1 MTAPQSCGRPG
12 CDGTIEDGWCDTC
25 GMAPTTGTAT
35 AAPAASSAPGD
46 GQPCGRKGCDGTI
59 DEGWCDT
66 CGLAPTGDPASGPST
81 APSTGPSTAP
91 STGPS
96 SRPSGWSTSSGGSR
110 PSRRGS
116 GRTTTGST
124 RSRLGA
130 GLVEVPAVP
139 KVDPASALLTD
150 PEVPEEKRFCSTCHK
165 PVGRSKDDRP
175 GRAEGFCP
183 HDGTRFS
190 FTPKL
195 GPGTVVAG
203 QYEVQGCL
211 AYGGLGWI
219 YLATDL
225 NVENRWVVL
234 KGLLNSGDAHAMAA
248 AVAERRFL
256 AQVNHPNIVTIHNF
270 VQHPDEDGTP
280 VGYIVMEY
288 VGGSSLKQL
297 MEARR
302 RPDRTL
308 DPMPVP
314 RAIAYMLEALPA
326 LGYLHANG
334 LAYCDF
340 KPENVIQYDRQLKLI
355 DLGAVIG
362 FDDQASDVWGTVGY
376 QAPEIGDRTRKDNG
390 PTPSSDVHTVG
401 RTLAVLALALPPTR
415 RGVPTPIPDPG
426 EHPVLARHESFH
438 RLLLR
443 ATDPDPLR
451 RFESADEMAEQLGGV
466 LREVIATDRA
476 EGTGDESGE
485 HDPVPPAVSTVFG
498 PPRGTFAPGLLAGAG
513 PGGDTGGDT
522 GTGSEAD
529 PGRPDPERV
538 AALLPVPLVD
548 RDDPAAGL
556 LAAAAPSTPADVERV
571 LAAAPKS
578 SRALQLAL
586 VRAHLD
592 ASDAAAA
599 TTVLDALAAEDAE
612 EEADDW
618 RLDWFRGVAALV
630 EGRIDAACAAFDT
643 VYSTLPGEAAPKL
656 ALAAASECAGR
667 DEPAGRYYALVARPD
682 PGVGDAAFGLARVR
696 VRAGDRAGA
705 LAALDAVPDSSSAYV
720 VAQLAAVE
728 VTLSGRFGADPGE
741 DDLRSAAARVDGLHL
756 DAATAQRVRTR
767 LFEGAVELA
776 PNGAAGAPLLECP
789 WNERALRLALEASLR
804 ASARLASD
812 RAQRVVL
819 VDQANAVR
827 PRTWV

>member
-1 MTAPQSCGRPG
+1 MTSSQACGRPG
-12 CDGTIEDGWCDTC
+12 CDGTIDG
-25 GMAPTTGTAT
+25 
-35 AAPAASSAPGD
+35 
-46 GQPCGRKGCDGTI
+46 
-59 DEGWCDT
+59 GWCDT
-66 CGLAPTGDPASGPST
+66 CGLAPVPAPTRSAPPAPAPPGAGGSQPCGRPGCDGTIDGGWCDTCGLAPAGDT
-81 APSTGPSTAP
+81 TGPSTAW
-91 STGPS
+91 STGS
-96 SRPSGWSTSSGGSR
+96 STRRSSWSTSTGGSR
-110 PSRRGS
+110 PSRRRS
-116 GRTTTGST
+116 GRTTTGT
-124 RSRLGA
+124 ARSRLGA

-139 KVDPASALLTD
+139 RVDPASALLTN
-150 PEVPEEKRFCSTCHK
+150 PEVPENKRFCSTCHK
-165 PVGRSKDDRP
+165 PVGRSKDGRP
-175 GRAEGFCP
+175 GRTEGFCP

-195 GPGTVVAG
+195 RPGTVVAG

-211 AYGGLGWI
+211 AHGGLGWI

-225 NVENRWVVL
+225 NVDNRWVVL
-234 KGLLNSGDAHAMAA
+234 KGLLDSGDAHAMAA

-256 AQVNHPNIVTIHNF
+256 AQVSHPNIVTIHNF

-302 RPDRTL
+302 RDDRTL

-314 RAIAYMLEALPA
+314 RAIAYVLEMLPA

-355 DLGAVIG
+355 DLGAVIR
-362 FDDQASDVWGTVGY
+362 FDDLTSAVYGTIGY
-376 QAPEIGDRTRKDNG
+376 QAPEIGDETVPENG
-390 PTPSSDVHTVG
+390 PSVSSDLHTVG
-401 RTLAVLALALPPTR
+401 RTLAVLALGIPPAR
-415 RGVPTPIPDPG
+415 RGVPTPIPDPA
-426 EHPVLARHESFH
+426 EHLVLARHESFH

-443 ATDPDPLR
+443 STDPDPLR

-466 LREVIATDRA
+466 LREVLATDRA
-476 EGTGDESGE
+476 EGVDDESGD
-485 HDPVPPAVSTVFG
+485 HRSGPVPPAVSTVFG
-498 PPRGTFAPGLLAGAG
+498 PPRGTFAPGLLAG
-513 PGGDTGGDT
+513 PGLANDTGGATAAGTDT
-522 GTGSEAD
+522 DA
-529 PGRPDPERV
+529 PGRPDPARV

-548 RDDPAAGL
+548 RDDPAAAL
-556 LAAAAPSTPADVERV
+556 LAAAAPSTPADVARV
-571 LAAAPKS
+571 VAAAPKL

-586 VRAHLD
+586 VRAHLEV
-592 ASDAAAA
+592 SDPAAAA
-599 TTVLDALAAEDAE
+599 GVLDELAAED
-612 EEADDW
+612 ADDW

-630 EGRIDAACAAFDT
+630 EGRVDAACAAFDT

-656 ALAAASECAGR
+656 ALAAAAECAGR

-682 PGVGDAAFGLARVR
+682 PGVADAAFGLARVR

-705 LAALDAVPDSSSAYV
+705 LAALDAVPDTSSEYV
-720 VAQLAAVE
+720 AAQLAAIE
-728 VTLSGRFGADPGE
+728 VVLSGRFGTDQGE
-741 DDLRSAAARVDGLHL
+741 DELRAAAARVEGLRL

-767 LFEGAVELA
+767 LFEEAVELA
-776 PNGAAGAPLLECP
+776 PNGAGGTPLLRCP
-789 WNERALRLALEASLR
+789 WNERSLRLALEASLR

-812 RAQRVVL
+812 PGQRVVL
-819 VDQANAVR
+819 VDRANAVR

>member
-1 MTAPQSCGRPG
+1 MTPQACNRPG
-12 CDGTIEDGWCDTC
+12 CDGTIDG
-25 GMAPTTGTAT
+25 
-35 AAPAASSAPGD
+35 
-46 GQPCGRKGCDGTI
+46 
-59 DEGWCDT
+59 GWCDT
-66 CGLAPTGDPASGPST
+66 CGLAPVPAKAAPAPAAAPATAGSQPCNRPGCDGSIDGGWCDTCGLAPAGDVTGPPTAWSAGPST
-81 APSTGPSTAP
+81 GSSTQS
-91 STGPS
+91 
-96 SRPSGWSTSSGGSR
+96 SGWSTSTGGSR
-110 PSRRGS
+110 PSRRRS
-116 GRTTTGST
+116 GRTVTGSA

-139 KVDPASALLTD
+139 RVDPASALLTN
-150 PEVPEEKRFCSTCHK
+150 PEVPENKRFCSTCHQ
-165 PVGRSKDDRP
+165 PVGRSKDGRP
-175 GRAEGFCP
+175 GRTEGFCP

-195 GPGTVVAG
+195 RPGTVVAG

-211 AYGGLGWI
+211 AHGGLGWI

-225 NVENRWVVL
+225 NVDNRWVVL
-234 KGLLNSGDAHAMAA
+234 KGLLDSGDAHAMAA

-256 AQVNHPNIVTIHNF
+256 AQVSHPNIVTIHNF
-270 VQHPDEDGTP
+270 VDHPDEDGTP

-302 RPDRTL
+302 RADGTF

-314 RAIAYMLEALPA
+314 RAIAYMLEMLPA
-326 LGYLHANG
+326 LGYLHEGG

-340 KPENVIQYDRQLKLI
+340 KPENVIQYDKQLKLI

-362 FDDQASDVWGTVGY
+362 FDDLTSAVYGTIGY
-376 QAPEIGDRTRKDNG
+376 QAPEIGAKDVEDNG
-390 PTPSSDVHTVG
+390 PSVGSDLYTVG
-401 RTLAVLALALPPTR
+401 RTLAVLALGIPPAR
-415 RGVPTPIPDPG
+415 RGVPTPIADPA

-466 LREVIATDRA
+466 LREVLATDRA
-476 EGTGDESGE
+476 EGIDDESGD
-485 HDPVPPAVSTVFG
+485 HGPGPVPPAVSTVFG
-498 PPRGTFAPGLLAGAG
+498 PPRGTFAAGLLAGPGLAGDAHPGTG
-513 PGGDTGGDT
+513 PGSG
-522 GTGSEAD
+522 A
-529 PGRPDPERV
+529 PGRPDPVRV

-548 RDDPAAGL
+548 RADPAAGL
-556 LAAAAPSTPADVERV
+556 LAASAASTPADVERV
-571 LAAAPKS
+571 AAAAPKS

-586 VRAHLD
+586 VRAHLE
-592 ASDAAAA
+592 ASDPVAA
-599 TTVLDALAAEDAE
+599 TGVLDELATED
-612 EEADDW
+612 ADDW

-630 EGRIDAACAAFDT
+630 EGRVDAACAAFDT

-656 ALAAASECAGR
+656 ALAAAAECAGR

-682 PGVGDAAFGLARVR
+682 PGVADAAFGLARVR

-705 LAALDAVPDSSSAYV
+705 LAALDAVPDTSSEYV
-720 VAQLAAVE
+720 AAQLAAVE
-728 VTLSGRFGADPGE
+728 VVLSDRFGTDPGE
-741 DDLRSAAARVDGLHL
+741 EELRAAAARVEGLRL

-767 LFEGAVELA
+767 LFEEAVELA
-776 PNGAAGAPLLECP
+776 PNGAGGAPLLQCP
-789 WNERALRLALEASLR
+789 WNERSLRLALEASLR

-812 RAQRVVL
+812 PGQRMVL
-819 VDQANAVR
+819 VDRANAVR

>member
-1 MTAPQSCGRPG
+1 MTAPQACARPG
-12 CDGTIEDGWCDTC
+12 CDGTVED
-25 GMAPTTGTAT
+25 
-35 AAPAASSAPGD
+35 
-46 GQPCGRKGCDGTI
+46 
-59 DEGWCDT
+59 GWCDT
-66 CGLAPTGDPASGPST
+66 CGLAPAPAAGPPAPPPAASDGQPCGRPGCDGSIDGGWCDTCGLAPAGDPSSGPATAPSTWPSSGPST

-91 STGPS
+91 STGTS
-96 SRPSGWSTSSGGSR
+96 SWSTSTGGSR

-116 GRTTTGST
+116 GRTTTGTT

-130 GLVEVPAVP
+130 GLVDVPAVP
-139 KVDPASALLTD
+139 RVDPASALLTD
-150 PEVPEEKRFCSTCHK
+150 PQVPEDKRFCSTCHK
-165 PVGRSKDDRP
+165 PVGRSKDGSP
-175 GRAEGFCP
+175 GRTEGFCP

-195 GPGTVVAG
+195 APGTVVAG

-211 AYGGLGWI
+211 AHGGLGWI

-225 NVENRWVVL
+225 NVDLRWVVL
-234 KGLLNSGDAHAMAA
+234 KGLLDSGDAHAMAA

-256 AQVNHPNIVTIHNF
+256 AQVDHPNIVTIHNF
-270 VQHPDEDGTP
+270 VQHPDDDGTP

-297 MEARR
+297 MEQRR

-314 RAIAYMLEALPA
+314 RAIAYVLEMLPA

-355 DLGAVIG
+355 DLGAVIR
-362 FDDQASDVWGTVGY
+362 FDDLTSAVYGTIGY
-376 QAPEIGDRTRKDNG
+376 QAPEIGADDVPDNG
-390 PTPSSDVHTVG
+390 PSVSSDLHTVG
-401 RTLAVLALALPPTR
+401 RTLAVLALGIPPAR
-415 RGVPTPIPDPG
+415 RGVPTPLPDPG

-438 RLLLR
+438 RLRLR

-476 EGTGDESGE
+476 EGVGDEPGE
-485 HDPVPPAVSTVFG
+485 HVPVPPAVSVVFG
-498 PPRGTFAPGLLAGAG
+498 PPRGTFAPGLLTD
-513 PGGDTGGDT
+513 PGT
-522 GTGSEAD
+522 D
-529 PGRPDPERV
+529 PGRPAAERV

-571 LAAAPKS
+571 IDAATEP

-586 VRAHLD
+586 VRAHLE
-592 ASDAAAA
+592 ASNPVAA
-599 TTVLDALAAEDAE
+599 TAVLDALAAQD
-612 EEADDW
+612 ADDW
-618 RLDWFRGVAALV
+618 RLDWFRGVTALTAGHV
-630 EGRIDAACAAFDT
+630 DAACAAFDT

-667 DEPAGRYYALVARPD
+667 DEPAGRYYALVVRPD
-682 PGVGDAAFGLARVR
+682 PGVADAAFGLARVR

-705 LAALDAVPDSSSAYV
+705 LAALDAVPDTSSGYV
-720 VAQLAAVE
+720 VAQLAAVD
-728 VTLSGRFGADPGE
+728 VQLSGRFGPGPGE
-741 DDLRSAAARVDGLHL
+741 DDVRSAAARVAGLRL

-767 LFEGAVELA
+767 LFEEAVELA
-776 PNGAAGAPLLECP
+776 GNGAGGAPLLGCA
-789 WNERALRLALEASLR
+789 WDERSLRLALEASLR
-804 ASARLASD
+804 ASARLAPD
-812 RAQRVVL
+812 RVQRVVL
-819 VDQANAVR
+819 VDRANAVR

>member
-1 MTAPQSCGRPG
+1 MTAPQACGRPG
-12 CDGTIEDGWCDTC
+12 CDGTIDG
-25 GMAPTTGTAT
+25 
-35 AAPAASSAPGD
+35 
-46 GQPCGRKGCDGTI
+46 
-59 DEGWCDT
+59 GWCDT
-66 CGLAPTGDPASGPST
+66 CGLAPVTDPATGSSKAPSTPPAAASGGQPCGRPGCDGTIDGGWCDTCGLAPDTAPDTGPSTAAASGPST
-81 APSTGPSTAP
+81 APS
-91 STGPS
+91 
-96 SRPSGWSTSSGGSR
+96 SRPTSWSTSTGGSR

-116 GRTTTGST
+116 GRTTTGT
-124 RSRLGA
+124 ARSRLGA
-130 GLVEVPAVP
+130 GLVDVPAVP
-139 KVDPASALLTD
+139 RVDPASALLTD
-150 PEVPEEKRFCSTCHK
+150 PQVPEDKRFCSTCHK
-165 PVGRSKDDRP
+165 PVGRSKDGRP
-175 GRAEGFCP
+175 GRTEGFCP

-195 GPGTVVAG
+195 RSGTVVAG

-211 AYGGLGWI
+211 AHGGLGWI

-225 NVENRWVVL
+225 NVDNRWVVL
-234 KGLLNSGDAHAMAA
+234 KGLLDSGDAHAMAA

-270 VQHPDEDGTP
+270 VQHPDDDGTP

-302 RPDRTL
+302 RLDRTL
-308 DPMPVP
+308 EPMPVP
-314 RAIAYMLEALPA
+314 RAIAYMLEMLPA

-355 DLGAVIG
+355 DLGAVIR
-362 FDDQASDVWGTVGY
+362 FDDLTSAVYGTIGY
-376 QAPEIGDRTRKDNG
+376 QAPEIGDEAVPDNG
-390 PTPSSDVHTVG
+390 PSVSSDLHTVG
-401 RTLAVLALALPPTR
+401 RTLAVLALGIPPAR
-415 RGVPTPIPDPG
+415 RGVPTPLPDPG

-466 LREVIATDRA
+466 LREVLATDRA
-476 EGTGDESGE
+476 EGIDDESGE
-485 HDPVPPAVSTVFG
+485 HRHGPLPPAVSTVFG
-498 PPRGTFAPGLLAGAG
+498 PPRGTFAPGLLVGSVPDAADAATDA
-513 PGGDTGGDT
+513 DTGADT
-522 GTGSEAD
+522 E
-529 PGRPDPERV
+529 PGRPEPRRV
-538 AALLPVPLVD
+538 AALLPVPLVE

-556 LAAAAPSTPADVERV
+556 LAASAPSTPADVERV
-571 LAAAPKS
+571 IAAAPKS

-592 ASDAAAA
+592 ASEPGTA
-599 TTVLDALAAEDAE
+599 TTVLDALAVED
-612 EEADDW
+612 ADDW

-630 EGRIDAACAAFDT
+630 EGRVDAACAAFDT

-656 ALAAASECAGR
+656 ALAAATECARR

-682 PGVGDAAFGLARVR
+682 PGVADAAFGLARVR

-705 LAALDAVPDSSSAYV
+705 LAALDAVPDTSSGYV

-728 VTLSGRFGADPGE
+728 VMLSRRFDADPGE
-741 DDLRSAAARVDGLHL
+741 DDLRSAAARVEGLRL
-756 DAATAQRVRTR
+756 DAATAQRVRIR
-767 LFEGAVELA
+767 LFEEAVELA
-776 PNGAAGAPLLECP
+776 PNGAGGAPLLDCP
-789 WNERALRLALEASLR
+789 WNERSLRLALEASLR
-804 ASARLASD
+804 TSARLASD
-812 RAQRVVL
+812 PAQRVVL
-819 VDQANAVR
+819 VNRANAVR

>member
-1 MTAPQSCGRPG
+1 MTAPQACGRPG
-12 CDGTIEDGWCDTC
+12 CDGSVED
-25 GMAPTTGTAT
+25 
-35 AAPAASSAPGD
+35 
-46 GQPCGRKGCDGTI
+46 
-59 DEGWCDT
+59 GWCDT
-66 CGLAPTGDPASGPST
+66 CGLAPAPDRATGTPAPAPSERRPCGRPGCAGTLDGGWCDTCGLAPAGETSTGPATAPASGPAT
-81 APSTGPSTAP
+81 AA
-91 STGPS
+91 S

-116 GRTTTGST
+116 ARTTTTGSA

-139 KVDPASALLTD
+139 RVDPASALLPN
-150 PEVPEEKRFCSTCHK
+150 PEVPEHKRICSTCHK
-165 PVGRSKDDRP
+165 PVGQSKGDRP

-183 HDGTRFS
+183 RDGTRFS

-195 GPGTVVAG
+195 GAGTVVAG

-219 YLATDL
+219 YLATDR

-297 MEARR
+297 MEERR

-314 RAIAYMLEALPA
+314 RAIAYVLEALPA

-334 LAYCDF
+334 LAYADF

-355 DLGAVIG
+355 DLGAVIP
-362 FDDQASDVWGTVGY
+362 FDDLTSDVWGTPGY
-376 QAPEIGDRTRKDNG
+376 QAPEIDDKTG
-390 PTPSSDVHTVG
+390 PSPSSDVHTVG
-401 RTLAVLALALPPTR
+401 RTLAVLALGISPTR
-415 RGVPTPIPDPG
+415 RGGVPNPIPDPG

-466 LREVIATDRA
+466 LREVIATHRA
-476 EGTGDESGE
+476 EGIDDESGE
-485 HDPVPPAVSTVFG
+485 RGALPPAVSTVFG
-498 PPRGTFAPGLLAGAG
+498 PPRGTFAPGLLTST
-513 PGGDTGGDT
+513 DT
-522 GTGSEAD
+522 AP
-529 PGRPDPERV
+529 PGRPEPGRV

-571 LAAAPKS
+571 LAAAPKPT
-578 SRALQLAL
+578 RALQFAL

-592 ASDAAAA
+592 ESDAAAA
-599 TTVLDALAAEDAE
+599 TAVLDELAAED
-612 EEADDW
+612 ADDW
-618 RLDWFRGVAALV
+618 RLDWFRGVVALV
-630 EGRIDAACAAFDT
+630 EDRLDAACAAFDT

-656 ALAAASECAGR
+656 ALAAASECADR

-682 PGVGDAAFGLARVR
+682 PGVADAAFGLARVR
-696 VRAGDRAGA
+696 VRAGDRVGA
-705 LAALDAVPDSSSAYV
+705 LSALDAVPDSSSGYV

-728 VTLSGRFGADPGE
+728 VMLSGRFGADPGE

-756 DAATAQRVRTR
+756 DAATAQRVRSR
-767 LFEGAVELA
+767 LFEEAVELA
-776 PNGAAGAPLLECP
+776 PNGTGGAPLLECP
-789 WNERALRLALEASLR
+789 WNERELRLALEASLR

-812 RAQRVVL
+812 PAQRVVL
-819 VDQANAVR
+819 VDRANAVR